1 MSEISPVIVRIPPSP
16 TGVFH
21 IGTARTALYN
31 YLFAKKNNGKIVMRM
46 EDTDKTRSEKKFE
59 ENILSGIKKLGMGWG
74 ENSSDEEVIHQSS
87 RTAVYAPYIQKLLD
101 EDKAYFCFATPEE
114 LNLLR
119 EEAQKNKTAF
129 KYPEIWR
136 NADKSEVQKKL
147 DAGEK
152 SVIRFK
158 LPKVT
163 ENSEYRGD
171 IVFTDLVRG
180 EVKINVRELDDFVIA
195 KNINTPLYN
204 FVVVIDD
211 HEMNISHI
219 IRGEDHISNTPKQIL
234 VYEAFGFDVPKFA
247 HLPLILNQDKS
258 KLSKRKN
265 KVSVDDYLAEGFLP
279 VALNNFLALLGWNTS
294 DEQEFFD
301 MPELIEKFSLD
312 RVHKGGAVFDIKKL
326 EYINNHYIKK
336 MSVSEFS
343 EVIRNFWE
351 TTQTTPEYID
361 FSDENFG
368 KEEQE
373 KFLYS
378 LEMTK
383 DRIKKLSEISE
394 HLALFYTES
403 KDLNYSSDLFFHKK
417 MKTSAENAP
426 ESLTFSL
433 KVIKNFNKNDENLE
447 FTADNLKTV
456 FIEKIKEAELK
467 NGFILYPLRVALS
480 GSEFSPG
487 TLELLEIFGKDDSIK
502 RIEKGLELL
511 G

>member
-1 MSEISPVIVRIPPSP
+1 MSEKNLKNSEIVVRIPPSP

-31 YLFAKKNNGKIVMRM
+31 YLFAKKNGGKILMRM

-59 ENILSGIKKLGMGWG
+59 ENILSGIQELGMSWDG
-74 ENSSDEEVIHQSS
+74 DVIHQSK
-87 RTAVYAPYIQKLLD
+87 RTSFYTPYLQKLLD
-101 EDKAYFCFATPEE
+101 EDKAYFCFSTPEE

-129 KYPEIWR
+129 KYPGTWR
-136 NADKSEVQKKL
+136 DADPKEVQKKI

-163 ENSEYRGD
+163 QDSKFRGD
-171 IVFTDLVRG
+171 IIFTDLVRG

-195 KNINTPLYN
+195 KDIHTPLYN

-211 HEMNISHI
+211 AQMKVSHV

-234 VYEAFGFDVPKFA
+234 VYQALGFSVPTFA

-265 KVSVDDYLAEGFLP
+265 KVSVDDYLSEGFLP
-279 VALNNFLALLGWNTS
+279 VAINNFLALLGWNTS
-294 DEQEFFD
+294 DEEEFFD
-301 MPELIEKFSLD
+301 MPALIENFSLE

-326 EYINNHYIKK
+326 EHINNHYIKK
-336 MSVSEFS
+336 MSVQEFS
-343 EVIRNFWE
+343 EVLKNFWK
-351 TTQTTPEYID
+351 TTNTTPDFLD
-361 FSDENFG
+361 FSAHNAD
-368 KEEQE
+368 E
-373 KFLYS
+373 KFLYV
-378 LEMTK
+378 LKMTK
-383 DRIKKLSEISE
+383 DRIKKLSETSE
-394 HLALFYTES
+394 HLALFYTPVENMKYS
-403 KDLNYSSDLFFHKK
+403 TDLYFHKK
-417 MKTSAENAP
+417 MKTSAENAG
-426 ESLTFSL
+426 ESLEFS
-433 KVIKNFNKNDENLE
+433 KNIINDFSGA
-447 FTADNLKTV
+447 FTADQLKEV
-456 FIEKIKEAELK
+456 FMTKIKEAEYK

-487 TLELLEIFGKDDSIK
+487 TLELLEIFGKEDSLK
-502 RIEKGLELL
+502 RIETGLEMLEQKK
-511 G
+511 

>member
-1 MSEISPVIVRIPPSP
+1 MSENAPVIVRIPPSP

-46 EDTDKTRSEKKFE
+46 EDTDKTRSKKEYE
-59 ENILSGIKKLGMGWG
+59 ENILSGIKKLGMSWG
-74 ENSSDEEVIHQSS
+74 EEGSNAEVVHQSE
-87 RTAVYAPYIQKLLD
+87 RTAVYTPYIQKLLD
-101 EDKAYFCFATPEE
+101 ENKAYFCFSTPEE
-114 LNLLR
+114 LNALR

-129 KYPEIWR
+129 KYPGTWR
-136 NADKSEVQKKL
+136 DADPELVQKKL

-158 LPKVT
+158 LP
-163 ENSEYRGD
+163 ENSED
-171 IVFTDLVRG
+171 IVFHDLVRG
-180 EVKINVRELDDFVIA
+180 EVKINTKELDDFVIA
-195 KNINTPLYN
+195 KDINTPLYN

-211 HEMNISHI
+211 HEMEISHV

-234 VYEAFGFDVPKFA
+234 VYQAFGFAVPTFA

-326 EYINNHYIKK
+326 EYINNHYIKE
-336 MSVSEFS
+336 MSVAEFS
-343 EVIRNFWE
+343 EVIRNFWKE
-351 TTQTTPEYID
+351 TASTPAFID
-361 FSDENFG
+361 FADI
-368 KEEQE
+368 E
-373 KFLYS
+373 KFLYA

-394 HLALFYTES
+394 HLELFYTPVE
-403 KDLNYSSDLFFHKK
+403 KMNYSTDLYFHKK

-426 ESLTFSL
+426 ESLLFSL
-433 KVIKNFNKNDENLE
+433 EILRNFDEKLA
-447 FTADNLKTV
+447 FTAENLKTV
-456 FIEKIKEAELK
+456 FLEKIKEAELK

-480 GSEFSPG
+480 GAEFSPG
-487 TLELLEIFGKDDSIK
+487 TLELLEIFGKEDSIK
-502 RIEKGLELL
+502 RIEKGLDLL
-511 G
+511 K

>member
-1 MSEISPVIVRIPPSP
+1 MSPVIVRIPPSP
-16 TGVFH
+16 TGLFH

-46 EDTDKTRSEKKFE
+46 EDTDKERSKKEFE
-59 ENILSGIKKLGMGWG
+59 ENILSGIKKLGMNWDG
-74 ENSSDEEVIHQSS
+74 DVVHQSD
-87 RTAVYAPYIQKLLD
+87 RTAVYKPFIQKLLD
-101 EDKAYFCFATPEE
+101 EDKAYFCFSTPEE
-114 LNLLR
+114 LNALR

-129 KYPEIWR
+129 KYPGTWR
-136 NADKSEVQKKL
+136 NAEKSVVEQKL
-147 DAGEK
+147 AAGEK

-158 LPKVT
+158 LPEVSQD
-163 ENSEYRGD
+163 SEFRGD
-171 IVFTDLVRG
+171 IVFQDEVRG

-195 KNINTPLYN
+195 KNIDTPLYN

-211 HEMNISHI
+211 HEMEISHV

-234 VYEAFGFDVPKFA
+234 IYQAFGFDVPKFA

-279 VALNNFLALLGWNTS
+279 VAINNFLALLGWNTS
-294 DEQEFFD
+294 DEEEFFD
-301 MPELIEKFSLD
+301 MPALIEKFSLD

-326 EYINNHYIKK
+326 EHINNHYIKQ
-336 MSVSEFS
+336 MNVAEFS
-343 EVIRNFWE
+343 EEVRNFWE
-351 TTQTTPEYID
+351 KTETTPSFID
-361 FSDENFG
+361 FSDT
-368 KEEQE
+368 E
-373 KFLYS
+373 KFLYA

-383 DRIKKLSEISE
+383 DRIRKLSEISE
-394 HLALFYTES
+394 HLELFYTEVENM
-403 KDLNYSSDLFFHKK
+403 NYSTELYFHKK

-426 ESLTFSL
+426 ESLSFSL
-433 KVIKNFNKNDENLE
+433 EIIRNFAGD
-447 FTADNLKTV
+447 FTADNLKEE
-456 FIEKIKEAELK
+456 FLSKIKEAEYK

-480 GSEFSPG
+480 GAEFSPG
-487 TLELLEIFGKDDSIK
+487 TLELLEIFGKEDSIK